1 MLRVEPGLWAVC
13 RFTVLCFFLGSYT
26 VTLPAVADSI
36 GSSPEVLA
44 VLQAGG
50 LVGGLFVLSAV
61 NFLHHRVNW
70 GRVQRGCVVLAV
82 LGIAGLAVVDLQ
94 SGRSMTS
101 VIIAVICTVPIGF
114 AVALD
119 ATILSALMQ
128 ADVPETHSGSVLT
141 FFTLVGL
148 ATIPLSQEVVGLV
161 ADLTSV
167 PLALGSLIII
177 GSIAVLVLPRRPI
190 RAAFDEMNAAEPP
203 ALLTRAS

>member
-1 MLRVEPGLWAVC
+1 
-13 RFTVLCFFLGSYT
+13 
-26 VTLPAVADSI
+26 
-36 GSSPEVLA
+36 
-44 VLQAGG
+44 
-50 LVGGLFVLSAV
+50 
-61 NFLHHRVNW
+61 
-70 GRVQRGCVVLAV
+70 
-82 LGIAGLAVVDLQ
+82 
-94 SGRSMTS
+94 MTS
-101 VIIAVICTVPIGF
+101 VIIAVICTVPIGL

-148 ATIPLSQEVVGLV
+148 STIPLSQEVVGLV

-167 PLALGSLIII
+167 PMALGSVVTI
-177 GSIAVLVLPRRPI
+177 GSIAVLGLPRRPI